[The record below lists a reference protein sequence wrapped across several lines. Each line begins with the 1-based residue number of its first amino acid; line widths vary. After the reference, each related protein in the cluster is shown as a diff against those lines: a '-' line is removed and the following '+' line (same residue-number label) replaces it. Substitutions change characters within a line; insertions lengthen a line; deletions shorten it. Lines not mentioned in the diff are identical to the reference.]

1 MQKVFFS
8 FFFILL
14 QKVFTWR
21 PFVIPLNETMLE
33 SPLVW
38 MTSTKFADSGL
49 LMNIQIISQFR
60 NQKTS
65 EFRTKK
71 NLTIQKKK
79 KPQQIFLQF
88 CRSLKDAITP
98 SRSRRVET

>member
-1 MQKVFFS
+1 MQKVF

-60 NQKTS
+60 NQKKTS
-65 EFRTKK
+65 QFRNQK
-71 NLTIQKKK
+71 NL
-79 KPQQIFLQF
+79 
-88 CRSLKDAITP
+88 
-98 SRSRRVET
+98 